1 MGAQYSIPYGIVAAL
16 HRGQVTPDEFTEATI
31 CSAGIQTLLDRCTV
45 HTAANYP
52 GMGRIELTLDDGSI
66 REAEVF
72 ESRKTIIEVDQDR
85 LLAKFRGIATPLFGE
100 RAADQV
106 ISTIERL
113 EDIADVREL
122 VDALPLLPR

>member
-1 MGAQYSIPYGIVAAL
+1 
-16 HRGQVTPDEFTEATI
+16 
-31 CSAGIQTLLDRCTV
+31 
-45 HTAANYP
+45 
-52 GMGRIELTLDDGSI
+52 MGRIELTLDDGSI